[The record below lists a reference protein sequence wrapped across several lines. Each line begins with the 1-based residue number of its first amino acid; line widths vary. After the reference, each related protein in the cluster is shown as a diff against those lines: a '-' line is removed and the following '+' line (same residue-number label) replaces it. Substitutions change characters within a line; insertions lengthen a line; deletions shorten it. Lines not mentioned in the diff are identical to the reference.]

1 MQKLNLLSLIISFIL
16 LSCSASKQFTMEKP
30 QAGKCLIVG
39 AVLLEN
45 NGIEDKYETK
55 FENITVVVVGKYM
68 ENGEEQTAGYRVKTD
83 EKGYF
88 LLQNVPAG
96 PYVIK
101 GFEADVG
108 FQSRKIVTSRWDGR
122 SQIFYPSNNL
132 IDFTVRDWP
141 EIQEGN
147 IVNLEINYFMID
159 QANRVA
165 HERFDYLQDKP
176 GTFPDTKYTMVNPLN
191 YYQTKFP
198 QWEWF
203 QE

>member
-1 MQKLNLLSLIISFIL
+1 M
-16 LSCSASKQFTMEKP
+16 
-30 QAGKCLIVG
+30 AGHGFCW
-39 AVLLEN
+39 AEWY
-45 NGIEDKYETK
+45 D
-55 FENITVVVVGKYM
+55 F
-68 ENGEEQTAGYRVKTD
+68 

-122 SQIFYPSNNL
+122 SQIFYPSNNI

-191 YYQTKFP
+191 YYKTKRLNRNIFKKKFLNV
-198 QWEWF
+198 F
-203 QE
+203 QNHILPFSRN